1 MTSKV
6 RLLTG
11 FVLTAGLL
19 VLTATAAFAQC
30 KFPDLPY
37 APMSA
42 VIAEGGYLTSDG
54 RGGYVDSIRA
64 TVNLVNAANLVTN
77 DGTPGG
83 KMRRYLTLTWNGP
96 VVGDSLAQSLG
107 IIQDREGEVHA
118 FTSWIEWAPTGF
130 VKSTASRSC
139 RTTARVSA
147 LETFPGSG
155 ASPPSS
161 HPDR

>member
-19 VLTATAAFAQC
+19 ILTATAAFAQC

-42 VIAEGGYLTSDG
+42 VIAEGSYVQSDG
-54 RGGYVDSIRA
+54 RGGYVDGTQGS

-83 KMRRYLTLTWNGP
+83 KNARYLTLNLNGP
-96 VVGDSLAQSLG
+96 VVGNPLAQSLG
-107 IIQDREGEVHA
+107 IIQDREGEVHVFYKLDPVGTDGLRRKA
-118 FTSWIEWAPTGF
+118 QPRGAAGRRRES
-130 VKSTASRSC
+130 
-139 RTTARVSA
+139 SA
-147 LETFPGSG
+147 LETFPGRG
-155 ASPPSS
+155 FAAKQSP
-161 HPDR
+161 